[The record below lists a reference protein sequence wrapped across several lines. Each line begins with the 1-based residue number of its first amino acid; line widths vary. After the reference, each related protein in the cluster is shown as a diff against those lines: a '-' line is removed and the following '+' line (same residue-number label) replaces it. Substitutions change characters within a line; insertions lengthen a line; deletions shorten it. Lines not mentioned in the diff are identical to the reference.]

1 MLDCRPPF
9 FGDSISNER
18 GTRCPQR
25 VGKAM
30 QLCRLNLV
38 ALSGILLASV
48 RGGLAFL
55 GEADP
60 PHGRGGARG
69 AKVGNGVA
77 VGAGVA
83 VAAGIGV
90 ATCACAPAKKATKP
104 SRTHR
109 LTKAIPD
116 RIRVIAD
123 GCRS

>member
-18 GTRCPQR
+18 GTRCQSNAALPP
-25 VGKAM
+25 
-30 QLCRLNLV
+30 NLV

-48 RGGLAFL
+48 RGGLAFF
-55 GEADP
+55 GEAGP
-60 PHGRGGARG
+60 PHGRGGVRG
-69 AKVGNGVA
+69 AKVGNGVD

-90 ATCACAPAKKATKP
+90 ATCACAPAKKVTKP
-104 SRTHR
+104 TRTHT

-116 RIRVIAD
+116 RIRVPAAR
-123 GCRS
+123 CRS